1 MSEPARILL
10 FSQRGLSPL
19 ISRCFSYEL
28 EDTIAAVDDV
38 ELIAPGYRVSL
49 GDLVY
54 RAVNKAGRRTRLL
67 RGVNPAVTPLRIDRP
82 YQLFFAVFQFANDLP
97 TLNALKGWRDRCA
110 QAICLI
116 EELWTQDL
124 GRFAS
129 QLAILR
135 EFDQVL
141 TNCRSTVEPLAQA
154 IGRPVHYL
162 APGVD
167 ALRFF
172 PGQSP
177 PDRPIDLYNMGRRDP
192 CTHAALLS
200 YSRERGLFYLYDT
213 LRGNLPVLDPAEHR
227 ALLAEKLKRTGF
239 FIANKAKANEGG
251 ERGVQEEVGFR
262 FFEGAAAG
270 TVMIGDAPD
279 VDSFQQNFDWPDA
292 VVPLP
297 YGSTEVAGLL
307 DALIRDPERLQSIR
321 VANIRNSLAR
331 HDWSYRWDQVL
342 QWAGMGRP
350 AALAR
355 RQARL
360 EDLAASLS

>member
-1 MSEPARILL
+1 M
-10 FSQRGLSPL
+10 
-19 ISRCFSYEL
+19 
-28 EDTIAAVDDV
+28 
-38 ELIAPGYRVSL
+38 
-49 GDLVY
+49 
-54 RAVNKAGRRTRLL
+54 
-67 RGVNPAVTPLRIDRP
+67 
-82 YQLFFAVFQFANDLP
+82 
-97 TLNALKGWRDRCA
+97 
-110 QAICLI
+110 
-116 EELWTQDL
+116 
-124 GRFAS
+124 
-129 QLAILR
+129 
-135 EFDQVL
+135 
-141 TNCRSTVEPLAQA
+141 
-154 IGRPVHYL
+154 
-162 APGVD
+162 
-167 ALRFF
+167 
-172 PGQSP
+172 
-177 PDRPIDLYNMGRRDP
+177 
-192 CTHAALLS
+192 
-200 YSRERGLFYLYDT
+200 
-213 LRGNLPVLDPAEHR
+213 LDPAEHR

-350 AALAR
+350 EALAR